1 MSRNVQLNT
10 RVDET
15 TAQRLDLLARATGR
29 TKARLFYEAIT
40 AYIENELA
48 FIQAVEQGRADI
60 REGRYTEWEDFEKEL
75 DAILEGSMAP
85 GQARGPAPTD
95 APRCY

>member
-1 MSRNVQLNT
+1 MNRNVQLNT

-15 TAQRLDLLARATGR
+15 TAKRLDLLAQATGR
-29 TKARLFYEAIT
+29 TKARLFHEAIT
-40 AYIENELA
+40 AYIDSEFA

-75 DAILEGSMAP
+75 DTILDGGMMH
-85 GQARGPAPTD
+85 
-95 APRCY
+95 

>member
-10 RVDET
+10 RIDET

-29 TKARLFYEAIT
+29 TKARLFHEAIT

-48 FIQAVEQGRADI
+48 FIQAVEQGRTDI

-75 DAILEGSMAP
+75 DTILDGSTAH
-85 GQARGPAPTD
+85 
-95 APRCY
+95 